1 MKGLTHFMTGVA
13 LSSFLTPAVTMA
25 ASTRLGEGTGAES
38 SFILLLGGLYG
49 IMPDTMD
56 FKMGQFFAAA
66 EVEVDCDPSNPDP
79 KKMARQIGEA
89 MDQVAETGEYRK
101 VQLYP
106 MQLASNLWRQY
117 MIKFDGETN
126 EVIVVMNE
134 IVSTSQ
140 VPYPGTE
147 PKENRVGRYKL
158 KGKLLETHGRPSMV
172 DIMSGPQFGFRK
184 EGEHVVVEFLPW
196 HRTWSHSYVLGAML
210 ALIPLIIAY
219 MAGLHHWYLY
229 GLAAFLGFAG
239 HLTEDL
245 TGHMGGSLIW
255 PIKAKRY
262 DGFCMFRAS
271 NPHAN
276 FSVDFASVVI
286 ILHNLDRITTQV
298 IELPWWL
305 YYLYFLV
312 IPMFVYHMIVKI
324 FEAKGDDPK
333 ADGAVKAEAALEL
346 SRKADIQMEEML
358 FEDESGVF

>member
-13 LSSFLTPAVTMA
+13 LSSFLTPAVSMA
-25 ASTRLGEGTGAES
+25 ASTRLGTPEAES

-56 FKMGQFFAAA
+56 FKLGQFFAAA
-66 EVEVDCDPSNPDP
+66 DVEVDCDPSNPDP
-79 KKMARQIGEA
+79 QKMARQIGEA
-89 MDQVAETGEYRK
+89 MDEVYTTGEERK
-101 VQLYP
+101 VQLFP

-126 EVIVVMNE
+126 EVIVVLNE

-158 KGKLLETHGRPSMV
+158 AGNLLETHGRPSMV

-184 EGEHVVVEFLPW
+184 QDDYVVVEFLPW
-196 HRTWSHSYVLGAML
+196 HRTWSHSYVLGAAL
-210 ALIPLIIAY
+210 ALIPMLIAF
-219 MAGLHHWYLY
+219 MAGWHHWYLY
-229 GLAAFLGFAG
+229 GVAAFLGFAG

-255 PIKAKRY
+255 PFKTRRY
-262 DGFCMFRAS
+262 DGFCLFRAS

-276 FSVDFASVVI
+276 FSVDYASAVI
-286 ILHNLDRITTQV
+286 TLFNLDRFTTRVITM
-298 IELPWWL
+298 PWAL
-305 YYLYFLV
+305 YYFCFLV
-312 IPMFVYHMIVKI
+312 VPLFVYFMIIKLYS
-324 FEAKGDDPK
+324 AKGDDPK
-333 ADGAVKAEAALEL
+333 ADGAVKAEEALTL
-346 SRKADIQMEEML
+346 SRKLELQREEMQ
-358 FEDESGVF
+358 FEDESFAT